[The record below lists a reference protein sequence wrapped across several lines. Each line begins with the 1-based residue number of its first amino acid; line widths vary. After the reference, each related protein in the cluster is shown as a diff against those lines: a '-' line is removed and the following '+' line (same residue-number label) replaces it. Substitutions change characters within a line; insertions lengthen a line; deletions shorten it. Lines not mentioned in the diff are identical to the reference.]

1 MISYY
6 NRPNNHR
13 ASGESDCG
21 SVLRGMSTCTA
32 RKQDLIDLICLVI
45 TGCQLTNLAK
55 IQFQRSYV
63 SASCPPASS
72 KIALNMEENQTI
84 LVKEN
89 RKIENRKI
97 RKIGQNE

>member
-1 MISYY
+1 ML
-6 NRPNNHR
+6 NQRGGFRVCGKLNEEEKLLNH
-13 ASGESDCG
+13 
-21 SVLRGMSTCTA
+21 
-32 RKQDLIDLICLVI
+32 LVI

-55 IQFQRSYV
+55 IQFQRSYA